1 MSKKEEKISKA
12 KLSDEARDF
21 IINEAV
27 NQYKSGNIKSG
38 LDVENFL
45 DQLLQP
51 LMQKMLDAEL
61 ENHLEY
67 SKYEHKKEKGNS
79 RNGYCKEKT
88 VKTVYMVK

>member
-1 MSKKEEKISKA
+1 MSKKEEKNSKA

-38 LDVENFL
+38 LDVEDFL

-67 SKYEHKKEKGNS
+67 SKDRRAH
-79 RNGYCKEKT
+79 
-88 VKTVYMVK
+88 V